1 MENQDLVPYSE
12 ESQGSC
18 SNNKAKLESDSIQA
32 PSMGGQAD
40 RVKSTT
46 KKSEIQCYKCKKY
59 GHKCSAC
66 PNRKI
71 RRQGEAHPSK
81 KNKTENQGQVRGEE
95 GHLGQLPTPEPYL
108 HFLPI
113 ICFVCG
119 KLGHKASMCP
129 QKKKNKKR
137 YQAPRSTSKAMQ
149 GSSTAF
155 YNYPTSIPSGN
166 YHNFNH
172 YRTSKCPPNPSVV
185 EMYLQPISIRLSF
198 A

>member
-1 MENQDLVPYSE
+1 MEE
-12 ESQGSC
+12 
-18 SNNKAKLESDSIQA
+18 QA
-32 PSMGGQAD
+32 AEA
-40 RVKSTT
+40 KSTT
-46 KKSEIQCYKCKKY
+46 KKSEIKCYKCKEY
-59 GHKCSAC
+59 GHKCPAC

-71 RRQGEAHPSK
+71 RK
-81 KNKTENQGQVRGEE
+81 
-95 GHLGQLPTPEPYL
+95 QLLAPEPYL
-108 HFLPI
+108 PFLPI
-113 ICFVCG
+113 ICFTCG

-129 QKKKNKKR
+129 QKMKNKKR
-137 YQAPRSTSKAMQ
+137 YQAPGTTSKAMQ